1 MKKLYT
7 LLLSCL
13 IGTIGAWGETTTL
26 LEYGTSNVAWTDAL
40 VSSWTTSGSPTV
52 TNVSNTYMQVA
63 GGNGENYAQKT
74 ISPKA
79 NSIINVT
86 AVWRGKIGTGRYF
99 SGGNGSYFRFGNI
112 LVAES
117 DQDKK
122 HAYTFSG
129 YSGIPTATTFTAGSY
144 RVDIESMAFLLIEME
159 INTATDTL
167 RSFTIK
173 SEDGNTTYVSQKNI
187 YLGNTA
193 DYATLAIG
201 FHKVQGATNNWENL
215 KSIKITETTQN
226 VTTAGYTINYIFDKD
241 TINQAQNTTAVGSTV
256 NAESPITI
264 DGTKYYAAD
273 GTTTS
278 MTITSDATANVLNV
292 NLRKALTKTVSII
305 AVDGDGNEL
314 KRFSTECIEGEAAKN
329 LFYTRAVEKDGE
341 YYTIA
346 AANANGVNY
355 GNSVSYTSSDEN
367 KIYTLDKSITYYAE
381 ESDLNVTRSY
391 AAQGQ
396 APERG
401 SGGDWQRLYANS
413 YAYTDALPAGVYKL
427 DISGRSQSANSNSL
441 DIDVRLADGT
451 LVKTGNTVT
460 WGNAVCSVQTFEGIN
475 VPEGASIVINN
486 ATEYNTNVALDYVI
500 AYRTGD
506 ATEQITINEIGVSSY
521 VTTYPLDF
529 SNLTGVKALIA
540 TSETEDQIVM
550 TKVTEVPA
558 NTPIIVRGTAGTYD
572 VPVGSCTA
580 LSSTNLLKGSA
591 TESID
596 AGDVEGTVYALKKA
610 DGEFHKVAAT
620 VTIPAKIAYFV
631 STATTAGAKEIK
643 SYTIFGEEE
652 TAVSSVNADTV
663 KANVRLFN
671 VAGQQVGAGYKG
683 LVIDE
688 NGNKYIK

>member
-7 LLLSCL
+7 FLVLCL
-13 IGTIGAWGETTTL
+13 IGVMGAWAEKTLVYGRALTADETT
-26 LEYGTSNVAWTDAL
+26 GVSVWSSSDVGSSAWNGNASYDAEK
-40 VSSWTTSGSPTV
+40 GI
-52 TNVSNTYMQVA
+52 YM
-63 GGNGENYAQKT
+63 
-74 ISPKA
+74 S
-79 NSIINVT
+79 
-86 AVWRGKIGTGRYF
+86 
-99 SGGNGSYFRFGNI
+99 GNGSR
-112 LVAES
+112 V
-117 DQDKK
+117 
-122 HAYTFSG
+122 
-129 YSGIPTATTFTAGSY
+129 TAQTFTLAANAKLTIDIAWNTMINTGDGGNYSY
-144 RVDIESMAFLLIEME
+144 INIGDNIAIQSNQQNQNGAVIINGTSYAISNANGKNNGNRNNDVWNIHAE
-159 INTATDTL
+159 INTATSSLDVLTVTGT
-167 RSFTIK
+167 SGTNK
-173 SEDGNTTYVSQKNI
+173 ASY
-187 YLGNTA
+187 
-193 DYATLAIG
+193 TLAT
-201 FHKVQGATNNWENL
+201 ATTLNGSMSGGVTITMGVNRV
-215 KSIKITETTQN
+215 KGSISTALQAISVYEEAQE
-226 VTTAGYTINYIFDKD
+226 VTTVGYTINYIFDKD
-241 TINQAQNTTAVGSTV
+241 TINQVKNTIAVGATV
-256 NAESPITI
+256 NAVSPITI
-264 DGTKYYAAD
+264 DGAKYYAAD
-273 GTTTS
+273 GAATS
-278 MTITSDATANVLNV
+278 MKTTSDATANVLNV

-305 AVDGDGNEL
+305 AVDGEGNEL

-346 AANANGVNY
+346 AANANGMNY
-355 GNSVSYTSSDEN
+355 GKSVSYTSSDEN

-401 SGGDWQRLYANS
+401 SGGNWQRLYANS

-427 DISGRSQSANSNSL
+427 DISGRSQSASSNSL

-460 WGNAVCSVQTFEGIN
+460 WDNAVCSVQTFEGIN

-486 ATEYNTNVALDYVI
+486 AIEYNTNVALDYVI

-506 ATEQITINEIGVSSY
+506 ATEQITINDIGVSSY

-580 LSSTNLLKGSA
+580 LPSTNLLKGSA
-591 TESID
+591 TESIN
-596 AGDVEGTVYALKKA
+596 AGDEEGTVYALKKS

-652 TAVSSVNADTV
+652 TAVSSVNADTE

>member
-7 LLLSCL
+7 FLVLCL
-13 IGTIGAWGETTTL
+13 IGVMGAWAEKTLVYGRALTADETT
-26 LEYGTSNVAWTDAL
+26 GVSVWSSSDVGSSAWNGNASYDAEK
-40 VSSWTTSGSPTV
+40 GI
-52 TNVSNTYMQVA
+52 YM
-63 GGNGENYAQKT
+63 
-74 ISPKA
+74 S
-79 NSIINVT
+79 
-86 AVWRGKIGTGRYF
+86 
-99 SGGNGSYFRFGNI
+99 GNGSR
-112 LVAES
+112 V
-117 DQDKK
+117 
-122 HAYTFSG
+122 
-129 YSGIPTATTFTAGSY
+129 TAQTFTLAANAKLTIDIAWNTMINTGDGGNYSY
-144 RVDIESMAFLLIEME
+144 INIGDNIAIQSNQQNQNGAVIINGTSYAISNANGKNNGNRNNDVWNIHAE
-159 INTATDTL
+159 INTATSSLDVLTVTGT
-167 RSFTIK
+167 SGTNK
-173 SEDGNTTYVSQKNI
+173 ASY
-187 YLGNTA
+187 
-193 DYATLAIG
+193 TLATANTLNGSMSGGVTITVG
-201 FHKVQGATNNWENL
+201 VNRVKGSISTALQAISVYEEAQQVAT
-215 KSIKITETTQN
+215 
-226 VTTAGYTINYIFDKD
+226 VGYTINYIFDKD
-241 TINQAQNTTAVGSTV
+241 TINQVKNTIAVGAAV
-256 NAESPITI
+256 NAVSPITI

-273 GTTTS
+273 GAATS
-278 MTITSDATANVLNV
+278 METTSDATANVLNV

-346 AANANGVNY
+346 AANANGMNY
-355 GNSVSYTSSDEN
+355 GESVSYTSSDEN
-367 KIYTLDKSITYYAE
+367 KIYTRDKSITYYAE

-401 SGGDWQRLYANS
+401 SGGNWQRLYANS
-413 YAYTDALPAGVYKL
+413 YAYTDALPAGAYKL
-427 DISGRSQSANSNSL
+427 DISGRSQSASSNSL

-460 WGNAVCSVQTFEGIN
+460 WGNAICSVQTFEGIN

-486 ATEYNTNVALDYVI
+486 AIEYNTNVALDYVI

-506 ATEQITINEIGVSSY
+506 AVEQITINDIGVSSY
-521 VTTYPLDF
+521 VTTCPLDF

-558 NTPIIVRGTAGTYD
+558 NTPIIVRGTAGTHD
-572 VPVGSCTA
+572 IPVGTCTA
-580 LSSTNLLKGSA
+580 LPSTNLLKGSA
-591 TESID
+591 TESIN
-596 AGDVEGTVYALKKA
+596 AGDEEGTVYALKKS

-652 TAVSSVNADTV
+652 TAVSSVNADTE

>member
-7 LLLSCL
+7 LLMMCL
-13 IGTIGAWGETTTL
+13 LGTVVSWAETTL
-26 LEYGTSNVAWTDAL
+26 LYGRALAADETTGVTAWSSNDVGTNGWNGNAGYNETYGIYMSGSGSRTTSQTFSPSANAKLTIDIEWNTLNNTGNASNYSYIKIGNNIEIQSNQQNQNGTVIINGTSSAI
-40 VSSWTTSGSPTV
+40 
-52 TNVSNTYMQVA
+52 SNA
-63 GGNGENYAQKT
+63 NGKNNGNRN
-74 ISPKA
+74 
-79 NSIINVT
+79 ND
-86 AVWRGKIGTGRYF
+86 VW
-99 SGGNGSYFRFGNI
+99 NI
-112 LVAES
+112 HL
-117 DQDKK
+117 
-122 HAYTFSG
+122 
-129 YSGIPTATTFTAGSY
+129 
-144 RVDIESMAFLLIEME
+144 E
-159 INTATDTL
+159 INTAESTL
-167 RSFTIK
+167 DAFTIT
-173 SEDGNTTYVSQKNI
+173 GTTGTNKASYTLTSATTLNSSMSGSVTVTMGTIRAGGTPATALQAISI
-187 YLGNTA
+187 YEEA
-193 DYATLAIG
+193 
-201 FHKVQGATNNWENL
+201 QE
-215 KSIKITETTQN
+215 
-226 VTTAGYTINYIFDKD
+226 VTTVGYTINYVFGTD
-241 TINQAQNTTAVGSTV
+241 TINQVQNTIAVGSTV

-273 GTTTS
+273 GAATS
-278 MTITSDATANVLNV
+278 MKTTGDATANVLNV

-427 DISGRSQSANSNSL
+427 DISGRSQSASSNSL

-486 ATEYNTNVALDYVI
+486 AIEYNTNVALDYVI

-506 ATEQITINEIGVSSY
+506 ATEQITINDIGVSSY

-529 SNLTGVKALIA
+529 STLTGVKALIA

-558 NTPIIVRGTAGTYD
+558 NTPIIVRGPAGTYD
-572 VPVGSCTA
+572 IPVGTCTA
-580 LSSTNLLKGSA
+580 LPSTNLLKGSA
-591 TESID
+591 TESIN

-643 SYTIFGEEE
+643 SYTIFGEDE
-652 TAVSSVNADTV
+652 TAVSSVDADTE

>member
-7 LLLSCL
+7 LLMMCL
-13 IGTIGAWGETTTL
+13 LGTVVSWAETTL
-26 LEYGTSNVAWTDAL
+26 LYGRALAADETTGVTAWSSNDVGTNGWNGNAGYNETYGIYMSGKGSRTTSQTFSPTANAKLTIDIEWNTLNNTGNASNYSYIKIGDNIEIQSNQQNQNGTVIINGTSSAI
-40 VSSWTTSGSPTV
+40 
-52 TNVSNTYMQVA
+52 SNA
-63 GGNGENYAQKT
+63 NGKNNGNRN
-74 ISPKA
+74 
-79 NSIINVT
+79 ND
-86 AVWRGKIGTGRYF
+86 VW
-99 SGGNGSYFRFGNI
+99 NI
-112 LVAES
+112 HL
-117 DQDKK
+117 
-122 HAYTFSG
+122 
-129 YSGIPTATTFTAGSY
+129 
-144 RVDIESMAFLLIEME
+144 E
-159 INTATDTL
+159 INTAESTL
-167 RSFTIK
+167 DVFTIT
-173 SEDGNTTYVSQKNI
+173 GTTGTNKASYTLTSATTLNSSMSGSVTVTMGINRAAGDLATALQAISI
-187 YLGNTA
+187 Y
-193 DYATLAIG
+193 
-201 FHKVQGATNNWENL
+201 E
-215 KSIKITETTQN
+215 ETQE
-226 VTTAGYTINYIFDKD
+226 VTTVGYTINYVFGTD
-241 TINQAQNTTAVGSTV
+241 TINQVQNTIAVGATV

-273 GTTTS
+273 GAATS
-278 MTITSDATANVLNV
+278 MKTTSDATANVLNV

-305 AVDGDGNEL
+305 AADGDGNEL

-355 GNSVSYTSSDEN
+355 GKSVSYTSSDEN
-367 KIYTLDKSITYYAE
+367 KIYALDKSITYYAE

-529 SNLTGVKALIA
+529 STLTGVKALIA

-558 NTPIIVRGTAGTYD
+558 NTPIIVRGPAGTYD
-572 VPVGSCTA
+572 VPVGTCTA
-580 LSSTNLLKGSA
+580 LTSTNLLKGSA
-591 TESID
+591 TESIN
-596 AGDVEGTVYALKKA
+596 AGDEEGTVYALKKS

-643 SYTIFGEEE
+643 SYTIFGEDE
-652 TAVSSVNADTV
+652 TAVSSVNADTE